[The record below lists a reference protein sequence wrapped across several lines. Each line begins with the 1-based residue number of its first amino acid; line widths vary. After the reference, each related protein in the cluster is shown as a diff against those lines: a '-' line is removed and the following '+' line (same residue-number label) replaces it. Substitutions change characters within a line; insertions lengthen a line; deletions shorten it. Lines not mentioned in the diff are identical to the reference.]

1 MSSSLTSALL
11 WPAPPMPVRVRG
23 VASASRRESPG
34 LPLRT
39 ETLTQSARCRPA
51 LTGLDVS
58 TTTLFQT
65 EFPAPVPLR
74 HLSAP
79 YPFTLVLRELFGMTR
94 PLTIPGEVGLA
105 LAGSLLV
112 TQSLSC
118 LSSPLVWLVALF
130 SALTGAG
137 SMLINDYFD
146 FRAGVDQQKPKP
158 LTKGT
163 VHPEQALLAA
173 SMFYVVTLFLAAVLL
188 QNLALRALVACSLL
202 ATWSHTP
209 LLKAMPLVKNVVVAF
224 VISQAIVAGGLAA
237 GSTALLP
244 QTMLPA
250 AYVFCAV
257 MWQEFTMDIDDA
269 EGDAAAGVLTLPVV
283 LGVDVAMAIAVG
295 FLLVGAIFPVATVL
309 PLPTLVWTSLKL
321 PAATVNPLAAL
332 ALSLAQVPLICGSLL
347 AWWRGVPRDM
357 MVRVLDW
364 GFPTIAVTLVLLSA
378 AL

>member
-1 MSSSLTSALL
+1 MS
-11 WPAPPMPVRVRG
+11 R
-23 VASASRRESPG
+23 
-34 LPLRT
+34 
-39 ETLTQSARCRPA
+39 
-51 LTGLDVS
+51 
-58 TTTLFQT
+58 T

-105 LAGSLLV
+105 LAGSLLA

-118 LSSPLVWLVALF
+118 LSSPLVWFVAFF

-146 FRAGVDQQKPKP
+146 FRAGVDQQKPKKP
-158 LTKGT
+158 LTRGT

-173 SMFYVVTLFLAAVLL
+173 SMFYVITLFLTAVLL
-188 QNLALRALVACSLL
+188 HNQALRTLVACSLL
-202 ATWSHTP
+202 ATWLYTP
-209 LLKAMPLVKNVVVAF
+209 LLKAIPLVKNVVVAF

-237 GSTALLP
+237 GCSALLP
-244 QTMLPA
+244 QTVLPA
-250 AYVFCAV
+250 AYVFCAI
-257 MWQEFTMDIDDA
+257 MWQEITMDINDA

-283 LGVDVAMAIAVG
+283 LGVDVAMVIAVG
-295 FLLVGAIFPVATVL
+295 FLLVGAIFSVATVL
-309 PLPTLVWTSLKL
+309 PLPTLMWTSSELA
-321 PAATVNPLAAL
+321 PAATMKPLAAL

-364 GFPTIAVTLVLLSA
+364 GFPTIAVTLVLLSG

>member
-1 MSSSLTSALL
+1 MLRSAPQPGKIIRSERLTRSFSCASCNSNAILIVMSSSLTSALL
-11 WPAPPMPVRVRG
+11 WPAPPMPVRVQG

-39 ETLTQSARCRPA
+39 ETLTQSARCRPP
-51 LTGLDVS
+51 LTRLDVS

-105 LAGSLLV
+105 LAGSLLA

-118 LSSPLVWLVALF
+118 LSSPPVWLVALF

-146 FRAGVDQQKPKP
+146 FRAGVDQQKPKKP
-158 LTKGT
+158 LTRGT

-173 SMFYVVTLFLAAVLL
+173 SMFYVITLFLTAVLL
-188 QNLALRALVACSLL
+188 HNQALRTLVACSLL
-202 ATWSHTP
+202 ATWLYTP
-209 LLKAMPLVKNVVVAF
+209 LLKAIPLVKNVVVAF

-250 AYVFCAV
+250 AYVFCAI
-257 MWQEFTMDIDDA
+257 MRQEITMDINDA

-283 LGVDVAMAIAVG
+283 LGVDVARIYSKSVE
-295 FLLVGAIFPVATVL
+295 FQ
-309 PLPTLVWTSLKL
+309 S
-321 PAATVNPLAAL
+321 
-332 ALSLAQVPLICGSLL
+332 
-347 AWWRGVPRDM
+347 
-357 MVRVLDW
+357 
-364 GFPTIAVTLVLLSA
+364 
-378 AL
+378 